1 MIKIL
6 LGAMALLLALLS
18 NAYDM
23 RITEVQLQEQLNTRM
38 PWQQAKSFVN
48 LTINNALVDLLPEGN
63 RVRITT
69 NAKVMLSVGLQ
80 SNGILIFE
88 GDIRYKTEDHSFY
101 IDNPVII
108 DMQVEGMAP
117 QLRPQVITLAQHAIE
132 PALKDRPVYTLSDK
146 DATQVMAK
154 MMLKDL
160 TIEKNEVVLTLSPL

>member
-1 MIKIL
+1 MTKIL
-6 LGAMALLLALLS
+6 LSFIVLLMSLQAY
-18 NAYDM
+18 AYDM
-23 RITEVQLQEQLNTRM
+23 RISEAQLQEQLNARM

-63 RVRITT
+63 RVRVTT
-69 NAKVMLSVGLQ
+69 DAKVMLSIGLQ
-80 SNGILIFE
+80 SSGTLVFE

-108 DMQVEGMAP
+108 DMQVEGMSP
-117 QLRPQVITLAQHAIE
+117 QLKPQVITLAQHSIE
-132 PALKDRPVYTLSDK
+132 PALKDRPVYTLSDS

-160 TIEKNEVVLTLSPL
+160 TIEKDEVILTLSPF